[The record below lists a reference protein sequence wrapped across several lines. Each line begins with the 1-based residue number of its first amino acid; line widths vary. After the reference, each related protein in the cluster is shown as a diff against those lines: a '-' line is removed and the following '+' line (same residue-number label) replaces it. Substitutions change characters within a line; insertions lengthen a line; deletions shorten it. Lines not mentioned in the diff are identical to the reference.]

1 MSLKKLR
8 NNPFQH
14 LVGIEV
20 IKLGNGKS
28 LLQLELKEHHF
39 NLYGIPHGGV
49 HATLLDITMGTAASF
64 PDSIEREVD
73 SVTLNLSVD
82 YISPP
87 KTKLLISKGL
97 ITKKGKSIC
106 YCTGEIYDD
115 EKNLVAS
122 GRSIFK
128 LYDRK
133 S

>member
-1 MSLKKLR
+1 M
-8 NNPFQH
+8 
-14 LVGIEV
+14 
-20 IKLGNGKS
+20 
-28 LLQLELKEHHF
+28 LQLELKEHHL

-64 PDSIEREVD
+64 PDSPEREVD

-87 KTKLLISKGL
+87 KTKLLISKGQ